1 MTYQDFL
8 DSLVSPITSF
18 VSWLSMVA
26 NSLIHNYIF
35 ITMLGIVLFI
45 SLVWLVYDIIDWFF
59 YSHINDYDDFNN
71 RLYDYGVFK
80 KVQYEYLNKNYD
92 KEFEYK
98 YKLRVLNEQVF
109 SSLLHNNRDL
119 LLQNTKSNMYLR
131 HNAFFGSDVY
141 FDESSPAFLN
151 KEDNNYLSDH
161 YNEVFKEYEI
171 GRKAR
176 QFVINHYAGI
186 VGADLVKKEEEQKKK
201 DEIARR
207 INSQGKITQ
216 KDIDEIEDILDNF

>member
-18 VSWLSMVA
+18 VSWLGMVA

-109 SSLLHNNRDL
+109 SSSFL
-119 LLQNTKSNMYLR
+119 TKS
-131 HNAFFGSDVY
+131 APTI
-141 FDESSPAFLN
+141 PA
-151 KEDNNYLSDH
+151 
-161 YNEVFKEYEI
+161 
-171 GRKAR
+171 
-176 QFVINHYAGI
+176 
-186 VGADLVKKEEEQKKK
+186 
-201 DEIARR
+201 
-207 INSQGKITQ
+207 
-216 KDIDEIEDILDNF
+216 